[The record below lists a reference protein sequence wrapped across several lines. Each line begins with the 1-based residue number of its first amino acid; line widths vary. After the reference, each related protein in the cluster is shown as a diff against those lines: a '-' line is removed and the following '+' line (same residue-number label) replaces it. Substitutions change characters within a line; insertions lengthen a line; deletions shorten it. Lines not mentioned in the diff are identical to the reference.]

1 MSGPEERENKEVM
14 KMKKYEFV
22 DEVKVA
28 FGITLRRIRALI
40 SFSDVKAGDL
50 GGFIEKEDNLPQS
63 GDAWVY
69 GDAQVCGNAW
79 VCDNDAIFCISG
91 IGSRGGTSTFFLC
104 KDKKI
109 RVSCGCFFG
118 DLNEF
123 AAKVQK
129 THGDNR
135 HGEVYRLAIEMA
147 KAHIIIPADEE

>member
-1 MSGPEERENKEVM
+1 
-14 KMKKYEFV
+14 MKKYEFV

-40 SFSDVKAGDL
+40 SFGDVKAGDL
-50 GGFIEKEDNLPQS
+50 GGFIEKENNLSQRGNAWVYDDAQVYNDAQVC

-69 GDAQVCGNAW
+69 G
-79 VCDNDAIFCISG
+79 NDAMFCISG

-118 DLNEF
+118 DLDEF

-129 THGDNR
+129 THGDNH

-147 KAHIIIPADEE
+147 KAHIIIPTDEE